1 MNDNIITTPV
11 VGEVEQSFLDYS
23 LSVITDRAI
32 PAVEDGM
39 KPVMRRILWEMQED
53 GITSNKQYVKCATP
67 VGNTM
72 AKYHPHGDSSIY
84 GALVHASQPWT
95 MRYPLIDF
103 HGNNGSRDGDGPA
116 AYRYTECRLSR
127 ISEATLEHIK
137 KDTVDWIPNYSET
150 GEEPVYLPG
159 RFPNLLCN
167 GTTGIAVAMA
177 CSFAPHNLKEVMK
190 AATLYLT
197 QPDSTEDE
205 ILSCISGPDFPTGGT
220 IINKDELRSAYR
232 TGKGRVRIRG
242 DYHIEAKAGKDTI
255 VFDTIPYKVSKEAL
269 VEAID
274 LLCEEKKL
282 DGIVEIRDESNKK
295 GVRFIIELAKG
306 INGDVIANKLYRM
319 TDLETTYSI
328 NQVALVDKTPKL
340 LSFKQLIEKYV
351 EHQEDVYL
359 RKCKWEH
366 QKLNDRIHILYGL
379 AKAAEDIDNV
389 IQLIKTSDDA
399 ADAHNKLRKKYNF
412 TDVQAKAILDMKLS
426 KLAHTEKIAIE
437 KELKE
442 KEEQANALF
451 ILINNHAA
459 RCLALSNELN
469 KFAEEFGDERKTA
482 ITQISESKEDKEIA
496 EIIPEEC
503 VVVITE
509 AGNIK
514 RVPVSTYRPQKRN
527 GKGVKNQDEVV
538 HNAIK
543 TNTIDNLMVFSTRG
557 RVYRL
562 AVNDIPSG
570 TNAIRGTSIET
581 LVSMEPGEKFVTIA
595 SVDRSPEKNNY
606 VWFIT
611 KNGVIKKTNISEYIG
626 MKRRTGVV
634 ATTLREGDSLAKV
647 FIAPDSQIIVFTRN
661 GMCLRFSGQTIS
673 ASSRTAIGVK
683 AITLA
688 EDDYVVDAL
697 YLSGEQYI
705 MIFQENGIAKRVP
718 IGEFIFQNR
727 AGKGII
733 CHKPGNVIAAC
744 PVNEDHMV
752 LVVGDKSSICIN
764 AIDITSGSRAAS
776 GVVAIKGNKVIGIA
790 RIN

>member
-32 PAVEDGM
+32 PSVEDGM

-269 VEAID
+269 VKKRNWME
-274 LLCEEKKL
+274 LLKSE
-282 DGIVEIRDESNKK
+282 
-295 GVRFIIELAKG
+295 
-306 INGDVIANKLYRM
+306 
-319 TDLETTYSI
+319 
-328 NQVALVDKTPKL
+328 
-340 LSFKQLIEKYV
+340 
-351 EHQEDVYL
+351 
-359 RKCKWEH
+359 
-366 QKLNDRIHILYGL
+366 
-379 AKAAEDIDNV
+379 
-389 IQLIKTSDDA
+389 
-399 ADAHNKLRKKYNF
+399 
-412 TDVQAKAILDMKLS
+412 MK
-426 KLAHTEKIAIE
+426 
-437 KELKE
+437 
-442 KEEQANALF
+442 
-451 ILINNHAA
+451 
-459 RCLALSNELN
+459 
-469 KFAEEFGDERKTA
+469 
-482 ITQISESKEDKEIA
+482 
-496 EIIPEEC
+496 
-503 VVVITE
+503 V
-509 AGNIK
+509 IK
-514 RVPVSTYRPQKRN
+514 RVY
-527 GKGVKNQDEVV
+527 D
-538 HNAIK
+538 
-543 TNTIDNLMVFSTRG
+543 L
-557 RVYRL
+557 
-562 AVNDIPSG
+562 
-570 TNAIRGTSIET
+570 
-581 LVSMEPGEKFVTIA
+581 
-595 SVDRSPEKNNY
+595 
-606 VWFIT
+606 
-611 KNGVIKKTNISEYIG
+611 
-626 MKRRTGVV
+626 
-634 ATTLREGDSLAKV
+634 
-647 FIAPDSQIIVFTRN
+647 
-661 GMCLRFSGQTIS
+661 
-673 ASSRTAIGVK
+673 
-683 AITLA
+683 
-688 EDDYVVDAL
+688 
-697 YLSGEQYI
+697 
-705 MIFQENGIAKRVP
+705 
-718 IGEFIFQNR
+718 
-727 AGKGII
+727 
-733 CHKPGNVIAAC
+733 
-744 PVNEDHMV
+744 
-752 LVVGDKSSICIN
+752 
-764 AIDITSGSRAAS
+764 
-776 GVVAIKGNKVIGIA
+776 
-790 RIN
+790 